1 MNKYEAR
8 QTLAHARF
16 FSTFFGVNKEGATR
30 PTIRF
35 WRFASIVGM
44 HLLFVLSFWVDIQI
58 LEGDIT
64 GSRFVGFHLADP
76 YVSLQVFLARHE
88 FATNL
93 IIGMSTILAFYVFIA
108 GRAFCSWVCPY
119 NLFSEF
125 AERLN
130 AKLVAKGVVKCHD
143 FDPRVRYVFFVAF
156 LLASFVSG
164 FLVFEIVSVTGIV
177 SRFIIYGYSA
187 AIWWAVLV
195 FVTEVFY
202 SRRFWCRYVCPIGTL
217 YSLVSRYRAVKSEM
231 ERLRMDEFEKETIG
245 NKFRILTDEG
255 VDKSV
260 TYEGDTFGGKS
271 PLTEM
276 KTELTGSNSTAD
288 DRVRH
293 FNNEMNNEMVSSAAV
308 FQTKLGMIQ
317 CSMQLRDVNIDIFKY
332 NRLYHIIFNDDS
344 IIDAKYGG
352 TFKLINATKT
362 LSQGQVKNPMTSY
375 VNCVFAKV
383 DVSKTG
389 A

>member
-217 YSLVSRYRAVKSEM
+217 YSLVSRYRAVKISWEADKCDHCHACSDVCLVPKVLEITKM
-231 ERLRMDEFEKETIG
+231 KKGEVSNLKLENG
-245 NKFRILTDEG
+245 KFSIASGDCTLCGRC
-255 VDKSV
+255 VDV
-260 TYEGDTFGGKS
+260 CHQDALAYE
-271 PLTEM
+271 
-276 KTELTGSNSTAD
+276 
-288 DRVRH
+288 
-293 FNNEMNNEMVSSAAV
+293 
-308 FQTKLGMIQ
+308 
-317 CSMQLRDVNIDIFKY
+317 
-332 NRLYHIIFNDDS
+332 NRL
-344 IIDAKYGG
+344 K
-352 TFKLINATKT
+352 KL
-362 LSQGQVKNPMTSY
+362 L
-375 VNCVFAKV
+375 
-383 DVSKTG
+383 
-389 A
+389 